1 METPKVPEP
10 EKEPYHARIIEA
22 LFSKIVNQT
31 VGENAH
37 SLKAKTKQNATII
50 AGETI
55 LAN

>member
-31 VGENAH
+31 VK
-37 SLKAKTKQNATII
+37 LLVKMLT
-50 AGETI
+50 
-55 LAN
+55 L